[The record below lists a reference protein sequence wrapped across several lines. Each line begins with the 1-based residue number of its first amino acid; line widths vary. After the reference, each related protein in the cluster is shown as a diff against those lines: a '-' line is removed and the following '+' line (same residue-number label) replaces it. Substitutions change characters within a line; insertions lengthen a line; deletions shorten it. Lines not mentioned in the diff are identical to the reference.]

1 MLNMP
6 WKCPECE
13 ETIDEMYYEVST
25 TGYESGTSMLSKTKE
40 TTRGS
45 IIDDYD
51 YGDSGVTE
59 WDGDP
64 TYKCKECDAEID
76 PTELI
81 WTGDEEDEEEEEKP
95 IEPPETLHKII
106 IPKLHII
113 CNDKPKDSS
122 NSSLICKECRHVFCV
137 NGGKEDWGGR
147 NQDGFHE
154 CPICGTSNTLK
165 EYKELLAKN
174 FFAIKTK
181 QNGRKKT
188 KRRFIKSLD

>member
-6 WKCPECE
+6 WKCPECK

-25 TGYESGTSMLSKTKE
+25 TGYESGSCSLSKEKE
-40 TTRGS
+40 TERGD
-45 IIDDYD
+45 IIQDHD
-51 YGDSGVTE
+51 YGDSGNTE
-59 WDGDP
+59 WDGDVI
-64 TYKCKECDAEID
+64 YKCQECDAEID

-81 WTGDEEDEEEEEKP
+81 WTGDEDDEDEEEKP
-95 IEPPETLHKII
+95 LEPPETLHKII
-106 IPKLHII
+106 IPKSHII
-113 CNDKPKDSS
+113 CEDEPKDSS
-122 NSSLICKECRHVFCV
+122 NSSLICKECRYVFCV
-137 NGGKEDWGGR
+137 SGGKEDWNGG
-147 NQDGFHE
+147 NQESFHE
-154 CPICGTSNTLK
+154 CPKCGTSNTLK